1 MISMSDIEISP
12 QNEVTVYVGGLPGRK
27 GNKGDQGTQGI
38 QGIPG
43 DIAGPSSAVDG
54 QLAVFDGVTGKA
66 IRAGNKV
73 TISQAADEDTIDH
86 MVEVGNYLRL
96 ISAVSGSACYLA
108 WNALL
113 STSKISGNKF
123 IPIWNSGYGFLLQG
137 GYSDRLTLKCRYWN
151 GSSAEKTFDDDFVGI
166 LTAKYPGYIGIGAVT
181 EPSVGLE
188 LPNSATSG
196 EGLAYAWGTHSS
208 RRWKTNISPLQS
220 ALDKISRLRGVEFDW
235 KPENGGKHDIGLI
248 AEDVGK
254 VIPEVVT
261 YEKNGIDAT
270 GLKYDRL
277 VALLIAGM
285 QEQQKRIEALER
297 ALSSKS

>member
-1 MISMSDIEISP
+1 MTGNSV
-12 QNEVTVYVGGLPGRK
+12 EVATTGAITIQLGGAK
-27 GNKGDQGTQGI
+27 GDKGDQGTQGI

-66 IRAGNKV
+66 VRAADTV
-73 TISQAADEDTIDH
+73 TISQAGSGEINHGVNIGT
-86 MVEVGNYLRL
+86 YLRM
-96 ISAVSGSACYLA
+96 ISAYNGYGHFIA
-108 WNALL
+108 WNSNL
-113 STSKISGNKF
+113 STSDGSANKF
-123 IPIWNSGYGFLLQG
+123 APQYSPGHGFLLDGSQTNSLHLYGINWG
-137 GYSDRLTLKCRYWN
+137 GST
-151 GSSAEKTFDDDFVGI
+151 AEKTYPDDFTSI
-166 LTAKYPGYIGIGAVT
+166 FTIKYPGYIGIGSVID
-181 EPSVGLE
+181 PSMGLE

>member
-1 MISMSDIEISP
+1 MTGNS
-12 QNEVTVYVGGLPGRK
+12 VTVATTGAITIRLGGAK
-27 GNKGDQGTQGI
+27 GDKGDQGTQGI

-66 IRAGNKV
+66 VRA
-73 TISQAADEDTIDH
+73 SDTIGISAPAEGDIDRYIRI
-86 MVEVGNYLRL
+86 GNYLRL
-96 ISAVSGSACYLA
+96 ISAYRYAHHFLA
-108 WNALL
+108 WNAAL
-113 STSKISGNKF
+113 STSTDSDGNKF
-123 IPIWNSGYGFLLQG
+123 VPIYNSGHGFLLEG
-137 GYSDRLTLKCRYWN
+137 SFSDRMYLCGINWG
-151 GSSAEKTFDDDFVGI
+151 GSTAEKSYSADFTPI
-166 LTAKYPGYIGIGAVT
+166 LTIKYPGYIGIGAVT